1 MGPKT
6 QRLIVVLQEM
16 AEILAA
22 NARPE
27 WAQWIKRATIQL
39 LNSDYHGVETVLA
52 AYGGM
57 GSLNDVVLAQI
68 TAGPLSVSAIGA
80 SADEVFA
87 DLRDE
92 AWRLANEIKQGQTK

>member
-1 MGPKT
+1 MRFQTSTSKLALYMQSAHMGPKT

-27 WAQWIKRATIQL
+27 WAQWMKRATIQL

-68 TAGPLSVSAIGA
+68 TAWPSA
-80 SADEVFA
+80 
-87 DLRDE
+87 
-92 AWRLANEIKQGQTK
+92 